1 MKKVNVSD
9 KMLFMASNNFD
20 LSKLLQTNPNLS
32 RKQKLKFVW
41 TLSIPGI
48 FAQISSIIMQYIDAA
63 MVGSLGANAS
73 ASIGLVASS
82 TWVLGSLVNSLS
94 VGFTVQVAHAV
105 GEGNQDKAKRILLKS
120 IASCIVFSVILGIVA
135 VSISDVL
142 PKILGG
148 EQAILKDSSI
158 YFLVFA
164 ASTPLYQMIYLM
176 SGMLQCSGN
185 MKIPS
190 ILNSA
195 MCILDAIFNVLFI
208 KVLKLGVMGAAFGTA
223 ASALV
228 IAILMI
234 YFTLVRS
241 EYLGI
246 SSGRKPLK
254 FSPTMSQDEDE
265 SQIVKTAIKLAFPI
279 AVESVAFTGVLVVI
293 TRIIAP
299 LGAIALSANSFAV
312 TAEALCYMP
321 GYGIS
326 EAATT
331 LVGQSVGAKRKDL
344 VNSFSWIAVISGMAI
359 MAAMG
364 IVMFLICPYVFKIL
378 TPVQEIQTLAIKVL
392 RIELFAEPFYGA
404 AIVAT
409 GALRGQN
416 DTFIPSILNL
426 ISLWIVRLGLSLLLV
441 GKLGVLGIWIAM
453 TAELCFRGIV
463 MLARLVWKSRQ

>member
-1 MKKVNVSD
+1 
-9 KMLFMASNNFD
+9 MASKYFD

-41 TLSIPGI
+41 ALSVPGI
-48 FAQISSIIMQYIDAA
+48 FAQISSIVMQYIDAA

-105 GEGNQDKAKRILLKS
+105 GEGNQNKAKRILLKS
-120 IASCIVFSVILGIVA
+120 LRSCIIFSMILGIAA
-135 VSISDVL
+135 VSVSGIL
-142 PKILGG
+142 PRILGG
-148 EQAILKDSSI
+148 GQAILKDSSI

-164 ASTPLYQMIYLM
+164 ASTPLYQIIYLM

-185 MKIPS
+185 MKVPS

-195 MCILDAIFNVLFI
+195 MCLLDAIFNVFFI
-208 KVLKLGVMGAAFGTA
+208 KVLRLGVMGAAFGTA
-223 ASALV
+223 ASAFV

-246 SSGRKPLK
+246 SGGRKPLK
-254 FSPTMSQDEDE
+254 TLDKNE
-265 SQIVKTAIKLAFPI
+265 SEGEIVRNAVKLAFPI
-279 AVESVAFTGVLVVI
+279 AVQSVAFTGVLVVI

-299 LGAIALSANSFAV
+299 LGAVALSANSFAV

-344 VNSFSWIAVISGMAI
+344 VNSFSWISVISGMAI

-364 IVMFLICPYVFKIL
+364 IVMFLICPFVFKIL
-378 TPVQEIQTLAIKVL
+378 TPVKEIQALAIKVL

-404 AIVAT
+404 SIVAM

-416 DTFIPSILNL
+416 DTLVPSILNL
-426 ISLWIVRLGLSLLLV
+426 VSLWIVRLGLSVLLV
-441 GKLGVLGIWIAM
+441 GKLGLLGIWIAM

-463 MLARLVWKSRQ
+463 MLLRLIWKSRKE